1 MSWFKKLIKFITPPS
16 MYTEVRARYV
26 KGKYVADN
34 PSTPIINEAY
44 TQVKKRKK
52 RSRKK

>member
-16 MYTEVRARYV
+16 MYTEVRARDV

-34 PSTPIINEAY
+34 PSTPNINEAY
-44 TQVKKRKK
+44 KKVRKK
-52 RSRKK
+52 KTKK